1 MASEIKAS
9 IAGSMTELPTS
20 HVPFVRFDGVVSR
33 GANHGVIQL
42 ELAAKILEPDPTEK
56 AGARTQ
62 VVATAHF
69 AVQLRCSGRP
79 QTGN

>member
-1 MASEIKAS
+1 MASEIKAP

-20 HVPFVRFDGVVSR
+20 HVPFVRFDGVVSP

-42 ELAAKILEPDPTEK
+42 ELAAMIVEPDPTEK
-56 AGARTQ
+56 AGSKDPGRGDRSL
-62 VVATAHF
+62 
-69 AVQLRCSGRP
+69 AVQLRRSGRP